1 MPVLSSTVAAGWAV
15 LLVAVSYL
23 VGTFPTAVL
32 VTRRRGID
40 PTRTGSGN
48 PGATNVLRVAGRRAG
63 AAALVGD
70 VLKGAVPAA
79 VGWAVGGHGLGVACG
94 LAAVVGHVLPVTRG
108 FRGGKGVATGA
119 GMAVV
124 LFPAAALV
132 AVAAFAVAA
141 VVSRTVSLGVDR
153 GRPRAARGGRRVRSA
168 RRRGGGADGG
178 VGPDRRPAPRE
189 HRPDRPRDRA
199 PPGNGRV
206 NIASRSGRH
215 CGTPRPG

>member
-15 LLVAVSYL
+15 LLVAASYL

-132 AVAAFAVAA
+132 AVAAFAVAVA
-141 VVSRTVSLGVDR
+141 VSRTASLGSIVAAVVLPVAAAAFGAPGAEVAALAAASALIVVRHRENIVRIGR
-153 GRPRAARGGRRVRSA
+153 GTERRLGTGG
-168 RRRGGGADGG
+168 
-178 VGPDRRPAPRE
+178 
-189 HRPDRPRDRA
+189 
-199 PPGNGRV
+199 
-206 NIASRSGRH
+206 
-215 CGTPRPG
+215 